1 MMKISVIGT
10 GYVGLVT
17 GVVFAHLGHRVI
29 CMDKNREKVENLK
42 KGIMPIYEPGLKEMA
57 VKNHDEGR
65 LSYTSDIKEAVRK
78 SDLIMIAVDTM
89 PKENWQTNLTSVKA
103 VAKDIGVYMNGYKIV
118 VNKSTVPVGTG
129 NLVERIIRKNQK
141 KRIKFDV
148 VSNPEFLRE
157 GQAINDTLNPDRVII
172 GAEDP
177 AAAMKVVEIYQ
188 DMNTV
193 VKVTK
198 LKSAELIKYASNSFL
213 ATKIS
218 FINSIA
224 DIAELTGSDV
234 EEIAEGIGLD
244 KRIGRQFL
252 NAGIGYGGSCFPKD
266 VGSLIYTAKE
276 FGYDF
281 SILREVKRVNEE
293 RIERFFGRIRKA
305 GSLKGKRVALLGL
318 SFKPNTDD
326 LREAPSLKLISL
338 LNKSGAEVSVCD
350 PVASENAKKILPGK
364 ILFAKDV
371 YECVADADI
380 AVLVTEWEEFTNAD
394 LKKIKRL
401 MKGNLFFDGRNAFEP
416 EIMKNLGFRYFSVG
430 R

>member
-1 MMKISVIGT
+1 MKISVIGT

-17 GVVFAHLGHRVI
+17 GVVFAHLGHNVI
-29 CMDKNREKVENLK
+29 CMDKDKKKIDNLK

-57 VKNHDEGR
+57 AKNHDEGR
-65 LSYTSDIKEAVRK
+65 LSYTYDIKEAVQK

-89 PKENWQTNLTSVKA
+89 PKENWQTNLGSVKA
-103 VAKDIGVYMNGYKIV
+103 VAKDIAVWMNGYKVV

-129 NLVERIIRKNQK
+129 NLVERIIKQNQK
-141 KRIKFDV
+141 KKYKFDV

-157 GQAINDTLNPDRVII
+157 GQAIGDTLHPDRVII
-172 GAEDP
+172 GAENT

-218 FINSIA
+218 FINSLA
-224 DIAELTGSDV
+224 DIAELTDSDV

-266 VGSLIYTAKE
+266 VGSLIFTARE

-281 SILREVKRVNEE
+281 SILREVKRVNES
-293 RIERFFGRIRKA
+293 RIERFFGRIKKTAR
-305 GSLKGKRVALLGL
+305 LKNSRVAVLGL
-318 SFKPNTDD
+318 SFKPDTDD
-326 LREAPSLKLISL
+326 LRESPSLKLIKL
-338 LNKSGAEVSVCD
+338 LLKEKALLTVYD
-350 PVASENAKKILPGK
+350 PVAMENAKKTLGK
-364 ILFAKDV
+364 TVAFADNA
-371 YECVADADI
+371 YECVKGADI
-380 AVLVTEWEEFTNAD
+380 AILVTEWAEFKNAD
-394 LKKIKRL
+394 LKKMKKL
-401 MKGNLFFDGRNAFEP
+401 MKGSIFFDGRNTYEP
-416 EIMKNLGFRYFSVG
+416 HIMKKMGFNYFSVG

>member
-1 MMKISVIGT
+1 MKISVIGT

-17 GVVFAHLGHRVI
+17 GVVFAQLGHKVI
-29 CMDKNREKVENLK
+29 CMDKDRGKIENLK

-65 LSYTSDIKEAVRK
+65 LFYSIDIKEAVQK

-89 PKENWQTNLTSVKA
+89 PKENWQTDLGSVKS
-103 VAKDIGVYMNGYKIV
+103 VAKDIAKYMNGYKIV

-129 NLVERIIRKNQK
+129 NLVDKIIKMNQK
-141 KRIKFDV
+141 KKFKFDV

-157 GQAINDTLNPDRVII
+157 GQAINDTLRPDRVII
-172 GAEDP
+172 GSDNPSATI
-177 AAAMKVVEIYQ
+177 KVVQLYQ

-193 VKVTK
+193 IKITK

-224 DIAELTGSDV
+224 DIAEMTGSDV
-234 EEIAEGIGLD
+234 DEIAEGIGLD
-244 KRIGRQFL
+244 RRIGREFL

-276 FGYDF
+276 LGYDF
-281 SILREVKRVNEE
+281 TILKEVKRLNED
-293 RIERFFGRIRKA
+293 RINRFFSRIKK
-305 GSLKGKRVALLGL
+305 STNLKNKTVSILGL

-326 LREAPSLKLISL
+326 LREAPALKLIKL
-338 LNKSGAEVSVCD
+338 ILGEKAKIRVYD
-350 PVASENAKKILPGK
+350 PVAMENAKKILK
-364 ILFAKDV
+364 NTVEYSEDMNH
-371 YECVADADI
+371 CVNKSDI
-380 AVLVTEWEEFTNAD
+380 VILVTEWDEFKNAD
-394 LKKIKRL
+394 LKSIKSL
-401 MKGNLFFDGRNAFEP
+401 MKGSYFFDGRNIYEP
-416 EIMKNLGFRYFSVG
+416 TIMKNLGFKYFSVG

>member
-1 MMKISVIGT
+1 MKISVIGT

-17 GVVFAHLGHRVI
+17 GVVFAQLGHTVI
-29 CMDKNREKVENLK
+29 CMDKNREKIDNLK
-42 KGIMPIYEPGLKEMA
+42 RGIMPIYEPGLKEMA

-65 LSYTSDIKEAVRK
+65 LFYTWDIKEAVTK

-89 PKENWQTNLTSVKA
+89 PKENWQTNLGSVKA
-103 VAKDIGVYMNGYKIV
+103 VAKDIGIWMNGYKVI

-129 NLVERIIRKNQK
+129 NLVERIIRQNQK
-141 KRIKFDV
+141 KKCGFDV

-157 GQAINDTLNPDRVII
+157 GQAINDTLHPDRVII
-172 GAEDP
+172 GAENT

-198 LKSAELIKYASNSFL
+198 LKSAELIKYASNAFL

-218 FINSIA
+218 FINSLA
-224 DIAELTGSDV
+224 DLAELTESDI

-281 SILREVKRVNEE
+281 SILREVKRVNEA
-293 RIERFFGRIRKA
+293 RIERFFAKMKKTVKLKKKRIA
-305 GSLKGKRVALLGL
+305 VLGL
-318 SFKPNTDD
+318 SFKPDTDD
-326 LREAPSLKLISL
+326 LRESPSLKLIKFL
-338 LNKSGAEVSVCD
+338 LKEDSEVIVYD
-350 PVASENAKKILPGK
+350 PVAMDNAKASLKRVK
-364 ILFAKDV
+364 YAKNA
-371 YECVADADI
+371 YECVKGADI
-380 AVLVTEWEEFTNAD
+380 TVLVTEWNEFRNAD
-394 LKKIKRL
+394 LKKIKKL
-401 MKGNLFFDGRNAFEP
+401 MKGDLFFDGRNAFEP
-416 EIMKNLGFRYFSVG
+416 HIMKKLGFRYFSVG

>member
-1 MMKISVIGT
+1 MKISVIGT

-17 GVVFAHLGHRVI
+17 GVVFAQLGHKVI
-29 CMDKNREKVENLK
+29 CMDKDRGKIENLK
-42 KGIMPIYEPGLKEMA
+42 KGIMPIYEPGLKDMA

-65 LSYTSDIKEAVRK
+65 LFYSIDIKEAVQK

-89 PKENWQTNLTSVKA
+89 PKENWQTDLGSVKS
-103 VAKDIGVYMNGYKIV
+103 VAKDIAKYMNGYKIV

-129 NLVERIIRKNQK
+129 NLVDKIIKMNQK
-141 KRIKFDV
+141 KKFKFDV

-157 GQAINDTLNPDRVII
+157 GQAINDTLRPDRVII
-172 GAEDP
+172 GSDNPSATI
-177 AAAMKVVEIYQ
+177 KVVQLYQ

-193 VKVTK
+193 IKITK

-224 DIAELTGSDV
+224 DIAEMTGSDV
-234 EEIAEGIGLD
+234 DEIAEGIGLD
-244 KRIGRQFL
+244 RRIGREFL

-276 FGYDF
+276 LGYDF
-281 SILREVKRVNEE
+281 TILKEVKRLNED
-293 RIERFFGRIRKA
+293 RINRFFSRIKK
-305 GSLKGKRVALLGL
+305 STNLKNKTVSILGL

-326 LREAPSLKLISL
+326 LREAPALKLIKL
-338 LNKSGAEVSVCD
+338 ILGEKAKIRVYD
-350 PVASENAKKILPGK
+350 PVAMENAKKILK
-364 ILFAKDV
+364 NTVEYSEDMNH
-371 YECVADADI
+371 CVNKSDI
-380 AVLVTEWEEFTNAD
+380 VILVTEWDEFKNAD
-394 LKKIKRL
+394 LKSIKSL
-401 MKGNLFFDGRNAFEP
+401 MKGSYFFDGRNIYEP
-416 EIMKNLGFRYFSVG
+416 TIMKNLGFKYFSVG

>member
-1 MMKISVIGT
+1 MKISVIGT

-17 GVVFAHLGHRVI
+17 GVVFAQLGHKVI
-29 CMDKNREKVENLK
+29 CMDKDRGKIENLK
-42 KGIMPIYEPGLKEMA
+42 KGIMPIYEPGLKDMA

-65 LSYTSDIKEAVRK
+65 LFYSIDIKEAVQK

-89 PKENWQTNLTSVKA
+89 PKENWQTDLGSVKS
-103 VAKDIGVYMNGYKIV
+103 VAKDIAKYMNGYKIV

-129 NLVERIIRKNQK
+129 NLVDKIIKMNQK
-141 KRIKFDV
+141 KKFKFDV

-157 GQAINDTLNPDRVII
+157 GQAINDTLRPDRVII
-172 GAEDP
+172 GSDNPSATI
-177 AAAMKVVEIYQ
+177 KVVQLYQ

-193 VKVTK
+193 IKITK

-224 DIAELTGSDV
+224 DIAEMTGSDV
-234 EEIAEGIGLD
+234 DEIAEGIGLD
-244 KRIGRQFL
+244 RRIGREFL

-276 FGYDF
+276 LGYDF
-281 SILREVKRVNEE
+281 TILKEVKRLNED
-293 RIERFFGRIRKA
+293 RINRFFSRIKK
-305 GSLKGKRVALLGL
+305 STNLKNKTVSILGL

-326 LREAPSLKLISL
+326 LREAPALKLIKL
-338 LNKSGAEVSVCD
+338 ILGEKAKIRVYD
-350 PVASENAKKILPGK
+350 PVAMENAKKILK
-364 ILFAKDV
+364 NTV
-371 YECVADADI
+371 EYSENMNHCVNKSDI
-380 AVLVTEWEEFTNAD
+380 VILVTEWDEFKNAD
-394 LKKIKRL
+394 LKSIKSL
-401 MKGNLFFDGRNAFEP
+401 MKGSYFFDGRNIYEP
-416 EIMKNLGFRYFSVG
+416 TIMKNLGFKYFSVG